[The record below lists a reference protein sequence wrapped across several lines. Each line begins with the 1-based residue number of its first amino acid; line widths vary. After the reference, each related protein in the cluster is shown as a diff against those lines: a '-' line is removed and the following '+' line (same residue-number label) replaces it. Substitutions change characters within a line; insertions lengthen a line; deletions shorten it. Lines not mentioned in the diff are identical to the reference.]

1 MASGGMGPLDSHIFT
16 SLCSLSKQVTSCE
29 HLILLNLLTFCI
41 LQRTSSK
48 NLSSE
53 SVVDDQTP
61 NMLCL
66 SCENHKKIWEKTT
79 MNHLVVANYFE
90 ESGNVSKTTDLMKIK
105 EFPWFPNGNQ
115 PPSSV
120 NVKLVV
126 WAQWFGLFG

>member
-1 MASGGMGPLDSHIFT
+1 
-16 SLCSLSKQVTSCE
+16 
-29 HLILLNLLTFCI
+29 
-41 LQRTSSK
+41 
-48 NLSSE
+48 
-53 SVVDDQTP
+53 
-61 NMLCL
+61 
-66 SCENHKKIWEKTT
+66 